1 MANNYQA
8 YMQSRNAN
16 TNQQPIY
23 TGAPQQSQTPIYESQ
38 MQIVN
43 SPFGFKEV
51 DGLNGVN
58 RYPVAPGNA
67 VALKDI
73 NSMTVFVKTVDMSG
87 SLLPLRVFQLTEV
100 TQEYLDK
107 ETPVSRAEFN
117 QLSENIGQLANSMTS
132 MQKLLEDLTAPAEH

>member
-8 YMQSRNAN
+8 YMQTRGVAAN
-16 TNQQPIY
+16 PSQYVN
-23 TGAPQQSQTPIYESQ
+23 APQQTTTPVYDNQ
-38 MQIVN
+38 VQIAN
-43 SPFGFKEV
+43 SPYGFREV

-58 RYPVAPGNA
+58 KYPVAPGNA
-67 VALKDI
+67 VALKDV

-87 SLLPLRVFQLTEV
+87 SLLPLRVFQLNEV
-100 TQEYLDK
+100 TQEYLDR